1 MIDALLAT
9 DWIDMWMAGDWWD
22 ALFQPYFIQVPR
34 SAVILILGMPMSL
47 ALWIQSGSLGV
58 PAVPLILF
66 AGLLLGGAPP
76 GASVV
81 GYLLA
86 VVAVAYA
93 YREVFNA

>member
-1 MIDALLAT
+1 
-9 DWIDMWMAGDWWD
+9 
-22 ALFQPYFIQVPR
+22 
-34 SAVILILGMPMSL
+34 
-47 ALWIQSGSLGV
+47 
-58 PAVPLILF
+58 LILF